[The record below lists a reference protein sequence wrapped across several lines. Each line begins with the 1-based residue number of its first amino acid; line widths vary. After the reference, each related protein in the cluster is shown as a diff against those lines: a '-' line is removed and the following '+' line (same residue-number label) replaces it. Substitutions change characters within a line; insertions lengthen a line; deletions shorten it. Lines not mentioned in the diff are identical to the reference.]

1 MRGWEISHLFFCL
14 CNKCPKLMKKIE
26 AICLNPIF
34 SRKVLKIL
42 KIISNIHNTN
52 ICDIT
57 KDLFEDIYFINFKE
71 IFC

>member
-1 MRGWEISHLFFCL
+1 
-14 CNKCPKLMKKIE
+14 MKKRGHLPKNLRSFTEKNEVIY
-26 AICLNPIF
+26 LNLIF

-57 KDLFEDIYFINFKE
+57 KDLFKDIYFINFKE